1 MHSCIYEGHVRHRR
15 SAPVENNFRYPL
27 FMMYLDLD
35 ELPNLFDRHL
45 FWSSQRPNIAC
56 FRRRDH
62 LGDPAQPLDQSVRDR
77 VEEQTGRR
85 PAGPIR
91 LLTHL
96 SYFGY
101 RFNPV
106 SFYFCFAP
114 ESPQVETIVAEVNNT
129 PWNEQHCYVLSEP
142 LNQGTANKKHYQFDK
157 VFHVSPFMDMDQTYA
172 WRFTTPGNGLAVHMN
187 NFENGERLFDAT
199 MTLRRA
205 EITFLSLARVLVQY
219 PLMTAQVIAAI
230 HYQALKL
237 WLKRCPFYPHAAK
250 ATQRITPTRAGN
262 LPPAMA
268 SPPESKS
275 ADDPPGRPHP
285 QESTVGNLSFNQE
298 IREREKGNEILDPQS
313 SFRGNLQ

>member
-15 SAPVENNFRYPL
+15 FAPAENSFRYPL

-35 ELPNLFDRHL
+35 ELPGLFDRHL
-45 FWSSQRPNIAC
+45 LWSSQRPNIAW

-62 LGDPAQPLDQSVRDR
+62 LGDPDQPLDRSVRDR
-77 VEEQTGRR
+77 VEERTGRR

-157 VFHVSPFMDMDQTYA
+157 VFHVSPFMAMDQTYA
-172 WRFTTPGNGLAVHMN
+172 WRFTTPGRGLTIHMDN
-187 NFENGERLFDAT
+187 HENGVHLFDAT

-205 EITFLSLARVLVQY
+205 EITGRSLARVLIQY

-237 WLKRCPFYPHAAK
+237 WLKRCPFYPHPVRA
-250 ATQRITPTRAGN
+250 PRAGN
-262 LPPAMA
+262 AQPVIA

-275 ADDPPGRPHP
+275 KGDPPGHP
-285 QESTVGNLSFNQE
+285 NPQDSTVRDLSLNQR
-298 IREREKGNEILDPQS
+298 IREQETRNEILVPKP
-313 SFRGNLQ
+313 SFRDYIQ